1 MIVSSQFVSPFQ
13 LPPLPFP
20 QEIRAWDQ
28 GAKAFGLPE
37 MLLME
42 NAAKAAFDVIR
53 RHCPDIAGK
62 TIWLIMGSGNN
73 GGDAACLAR
82 YLLDA
87 GARPLVLHTKA
98 LGQLKGASGQHAKV
112 AKASGVPFR
121 RLRYQRDGWNL
132 PNSSQPHIIIDGLL
146 GTGFRGSLRA
156 DVLALVEAVNSLAVG
171 RTVVS
176 LDIPSGLDA
185 CTGNPMPTAV
195 RAGLTISFAAA
206 KPGIVLPCAK
216 EWTGTVHVCDIGIPA
231 VIRVKERCSA
241 YLLDAQ
247 CLSPLT
253 RRSALP
259 ENSFKNTFGHVLVLG
274 GARGYGGAAHLAA
287 RAALRTGAG
296 LVTVAAPATAVAD
309 IKCGWPEIMTL
320 ALEDTE
326 QCWPSS
332 ISPRLKSLI
341 ESCTSLV
348 VGPGMGRG
356 QDGAEFL
363 HALLALPR
371 RPPIVFDADA
381 LALLSYDPKLFAKVR
396 EEDILTPHPG
406 EAGMLLGLTAQAVQA
421 DRWAA
426 LENLCARSCGVNVLK
441 GAGTMVRQSTSP
453 ILICPYDIPQL
464 AVGGS
469 GDVLAGCLGGLLAS
483 RGEIVQKC
491 SADLAWGCHPSL
503 LTAGVGV
510 ALHAL
515 AGRSLAQQWPLR
527 GNTSA
532 ETADALPQV
541 LHRVSENQEDFF
553 HGPDSTFQS

>member
-1 MIVSSQFVSPFQ
+1 MIDSSFISQFQ

-20 QEIRAWDQ
+20 QEVRAWDRD
-28 GAKAFGLPE
+28 AEALGLPE
-37 MLLME
+37 ILLME
-42 NAAKAAFDVIR
+42 NAAKAAFDVI
-53 RHCPDIAGK
+53 HEQYPDIAGK
-62 TIWLIMGSGNN
+62 VIWLIMGSGNN

-112 AKASGVPFR
+112 AKASGVPFY
-121 RLRYQRDGWNL
+121 RLRYHRGGWNL
-132 PNSSQPHIIIDGLL
+132 PDNSLPYIIIDGLL
-146 GTGFRGSLRA
+146 GIGFCGPLRS
-156 DVLALVEAVNSLAVG
+156 DVLTLVEALNSLAPG
-171 RTVVS
+171 RVVVA
-176 LDIPSGLDA
+176 LDVPSGLDA
-185 CTGNPMPTAV
+185 CMGKPMPTAV
-195 RAGLTISFAAA
+195 RADLTISFAAA

-216 EWTGTVHVCDIGIPA
+216 TWTGSVHVCGIGIPA
-231 VIRVKERCSA
+231 AIRSKERCSA
-241 YLLDAQ
+241 YLLDVQ

-253 RRSALP
+253 RRSDLP
-259 ENSFKNTFGHVLVLG
+259 ENSFKNTFGHVLILG
-274 GARGYGGAAHLAA
+274 GAPGYGGAAHLAA

-296 LVTVAAPATAVAD
+296 LVTAAAPAAAVAG

-320 ALEDTE
+320 ALENTE
-326 QCWPSS
+326 QHWPSS
-332 ISPRLKSLI
+332 ISPRLESLI
-341 ESCTSLV
+341 TSCTSLV

-363 HALLALPR
+363 HALLTLSH
-371 RPPIVFDADA
+371 RPPTVFDADA
-381 LALLSYDPKLFAKVR
+381 LALLAYDPKLFAKVR

-406 EAGMLLGLTAQAVQA
+406 EAGMLLGQTAQAVQA

-426 LENLCARSCGVNVLK
+426 LEKLCACSHGVNVLK
-441 GAGTMVRQSTSP
+441 GAGTMVRQSASP

-483 RGEIVQKC
+483 RSEIIQKC
-491 SADLAWGCHPSL
+491 SAELIWGCHPSL
-503 LTAGVGV
+503 LTAGMGV

-527 GNTSA
+527 GNTST
-532 ETADALPQV
+532 ETADALPRV
-541 LHRVSENQEDFF
+541 LQRIGENQEDIL
-553 HGPDSTFQS
+553 SWSK

>member
-1 MIVSSQFVSPFQ
+1 MIDSSQVIPQFQ

-28 GAKAFGLPE
+28 GAEALGLPE

-53 RHCPDIAGK
+53 QQCPDIVGK
-62 TIWLIMGSGNN
+62 SVWLIMGSGNN

-98 LGQLKGASGQHAKV
+98 LGQLKGASGQHARV
-112 AKASGVPFR
+112 AKASGVPFY
-121 RLRYQRDGWNL
+121 RLRYQRSGWNL
-132 PNSSQPHIIIDGLL
+132 PENGLPHIIIDGLL
-146 GTGFRGSLRA
+146 GTGFSGPLRA
-156 DVLALVEAVNSLAVG
+156 DVLALVEALNSLAPG
-171 RTVVS
+171 RMVVA

-185 CTGNPMPTAV
+185 CTGKPMPSAI
-195 RAGLTISFAAA
+195 RADLTVSFAAA
-206 KPGIVLPCAK
+206 KPGTVLPCAK
-216 EWTGTVHVCDIGIPA
+216 EWTGAVRVCDIGIPA
-231 VIRVKERCSA
+231 VVRTKERCSA

-247 CLSPLT
+247 CLVPLT
-253 RRSALP
+253 RRSTLP
-259 ENSFKNTFGHVLVLG
+259 ENSFKNTFGHVLILG
-274 GARGYGGAAHLAA
+274 GAPGYGGAAHLAA
-287 RAALRTGAG
+287 RAALRAGAG
-296 LVTVAAPATAVAD
+296 LVTAAAPAAAVAD

-326 QCWPSS
+326 QLWPSS
-332 ISPRLKSLI
+332 VSPRLKSLI
-341 ESCTSLV
+341 ASCSSLV

-363 HALLALPR
+363 RALLALPQ
-371 RPPIVFDADA
+371 RPPTVFDADA
-381 LALLSYDPKLFAKVR
+381 LALLSYEPKLFTKVR

-406 EAGMLLGLTAQAVQA
+406 EAGMILGQTAQAVQA

-426 LENLCARSCGVNVLK
+426 LETLCARSPGVNILK

-483 RGEIVQKC
+483 RGETVRKC

-503 LTAGVGV
+503 LTAGMGV

-515 AGRSLAQQWPLR
+515 AGRSLAQRWPLR

-532 ETADALPQV
+532 ETADALPCV
-541 LHRVSENQEDFF
+541 LQRIGENQEDIL
-553 HGPDSTFQS
+553 SWSR